1 MEMTSQPQGA
11 AMCCQP
17 APQAAEQTFPIK
29 TPIFTPAEGHIQGS
43 GALMETVFTP
53 EYLGVLPP
61 PRSRPLY
68 LTQSS
73 FLI

>member
-1 MEMTSQPQGA
+1 
-11 AMCCQP
+11 MCCHP
-17 APQAAEQTFPIK
+17 APQAAEQTFSM
-29 TPIFTPAEGHIQGS
+29 TTSIFIPAEDHIQGS
-43 GALMETVFTP
+43 GPLMETAFTP

-68 LTQSS
+68 LTHSS